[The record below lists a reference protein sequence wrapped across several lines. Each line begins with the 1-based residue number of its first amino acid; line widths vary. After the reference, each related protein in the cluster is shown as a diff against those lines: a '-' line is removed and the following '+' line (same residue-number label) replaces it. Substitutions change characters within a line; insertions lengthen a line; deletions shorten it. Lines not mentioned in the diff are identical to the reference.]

1 MKNREIKDGLIYETL
16 IDKIPE
22 REDAFW
28 YLGDDIA
35 RVQFP
40 NGKKLYAET
49 SGEIRVLF
57 EEDGTWLKG
66 IQAVEHAID
75 NNLTDVD
82 LDKLNEHDGWGMNN
96 WFAIHEYDIN
106 GECIS
111 DDLGICHDYDE
122 AIKLLKAVAEEKQ
135 KEYYS

>member
-1 MKNREIKDGLIYETL
+1 MKGSRFIRNIKRQEDR
-16 IDKIPE
+16 IDS
-22 REDAFW
+22 FW
-28 YLGDDIA
+28 YRGDRIA
-35 RVQFP
+35 TIDFP
-40 NGKKLYAET
+40 NGKSISAEAC
-49 SGEIRVLF
+49 GEIRVLF

-96 WFAIHEYDIN
+96 WFAIQEFDIN

-122 AIKLLKAVAEEKQ
+122 AITLLKAVAEEKQ